1 MHSHIRL
8 ASLALTVGS
17 LAACSRAVQMESGG
31 EVATSNVIPVNAY
44 TLPAGATFDVQL
56 DQTLSASQSNVGDRF
71 TAHVVNALYA
81 QNGQTTIPAG
91 ATVSGRITGLQPTSD
106 PTKPGL
112 VRVDFDQLSFNG
124 RTYPFDASVQ
134 RTTVPHNGSG
144 GVAKSAGTG
153 AVVGGLLGA
162 VLGKGDLKDIVLGG
176 AIGAAA
182 GSVISLGTDATQARL
197 PAGTRLTIVNSN
209 TVSLS

>member
-8 ASLALTVGS
+8 ASLALAVGS

-56 DQTLSASQSNVGDRF
+56 DQTISASQNNVGDRF

-91 ATVSGRITGLQPTSD
+91 ATVSGRVTALQPSSD
-106 PTKPGL
+106 LSKHAR

-134 RTTVPHNGSG
+134 RTTVPQNGSG
-144 GVAKSAGTG
+144 GIAKSAGTG
-153 AVVGGLLGA
+153 AVGGGVLGA
-162 VLGKGDLKDIVLGG
+162 ASAK
-176 AIGAAA
+176 
-182 GSVISLGTDATQARL
+182 AT
-197 PAGTRLTIVNSN
+197 
-209 TVSLS
+209 